1 MPQVRVRFAP
11 SPTGFFHIGSA
22 RTALFN
28 WLYAKHTGG
37 QFILRVEDTDKERNT
52 DEALKVIMEG
62 MRWLGLDWDEGPEI
76 GGDCGPYF
84 QSQRQPIYDSYLEI
98 LKNKGRIYEKD
109 GAQWFKLEGERY
121 LEYDDFK
128 KVEVEKVHNTP
139 VIIDDAVR
147 GRVERTEDR
156 DFVIIRSNGEPVF
169 HFVNVVDDIA
179 MGITHVIRGEDH
191 LSNTSKHVELFKAL
205 DAEPPV
211 FAHIPLILKES
222 GPGKMSKRDKGA
234 LIEDYAARGFV
245 SEALRNYICLLGWN
259 PKDEEEKMTIERIIE
274 RFDFDGINKGNARFD
289 ETKLASLNADYIREL
304 PLESLIDLAMPVL
317 SEAQCVD
324 SSVNVDYLKS
334 VFLLCQ
340 PKMKS
345 LETLSDYVGY
355 FFKEDFEFDPK
366 ASARIKKGEDAKQLL
381 NEVLAVFEDKTI
393 YVSQELEA
401 ELKQI
406 AESKGRK
413 LFAYFPVLR
422 LATSGRS
429 GGPDLLPMLS
439 VMGPDRVKARLNAF
453 LQGADF

>member
-37 QFILRVEDTDKERNT
+37 QFILRVEDSDKERNT

-156 DFVIIRSNGEPVF
+156 DFVIIRSSGEPVF
-169 HFVNVVDDIA
+169 HFVNVVDDIS